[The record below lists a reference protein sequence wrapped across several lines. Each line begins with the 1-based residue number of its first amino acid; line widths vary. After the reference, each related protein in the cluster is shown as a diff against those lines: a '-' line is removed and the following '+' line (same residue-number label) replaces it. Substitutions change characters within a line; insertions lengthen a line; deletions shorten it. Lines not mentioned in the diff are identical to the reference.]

1 MNYRLCIASTA
12 LVVLAFAAGTAV
24 AKNAQNYA
32 DYAGAPVQQ
41 VSYSRL
47 YNWQRTGDKT
57 VAVWTKPST
66 AYLLT
71 LKSNCDALAG
81 QVKID
86 IGGVDGI
93 GGKLQAGADDVVVGG
108 MHCRITQIQPID
120 LKKMKA
126 DRKA

>member
-1 MNYRLCIASTA
+1 MNYRLCFTSTA
-12 LVVLAFAAGTAV
+12 LVVFAFAAGTAL
-24 AKNAQNYA
+24 AKQSQSYA
-32 DYAGAPVQQ
+32 DYAGAPIQQ
-41 VSYSRL
+41 VSYSKL

-71 LKSNCDALAG
+71 LKSNCNALAG